1 MNELELRGSDMT
13 LHCTGREEAPDGSTN
28 IVAHG
33 WVTKEKKV
41 KLLQESTLLLL
52 PSAYEGQPMVA
63 LEALACG
70 TPVLASNALHSL
82 PDTIHQPKEETVESW
97 ADSIEQIRRTELE
110 VGHKLNQHSVEL
122 INERLL
128 SLYQGLIQPLT

>member
-1 MNELELRGSDMT
+1 MNELKRRGSEMT
-13 LHCTGREEAPDGSTN
+13 LHCTGREEAPEGSTN

-33 WVTKEKKV
+33 WVTNEEKV
-41 KLLQESTLLLL
+41 KLLQESSILLL

-82 PDTIHQPKEETVESW
+82 TDAIHRPDEESVESW
-97 ADSIEQIRRTELE
+97 ADSIERIRGTELE
-110 VGHKLNQHSVEL
+110 VGDTLDQHSVES

>member
-1 MNELELRGSDMT
+1 MNELERRGSDMM
-13 LHCTGREEAPDGSTN
+13 LHCTGREEAPEGSTN

-33 WVTKEKKV
+33 WVTKEEKV
-41 KLLQESTLLLL
+41 KLLQESSLLLL

-82 PDTIHQPKEETVESW
+82 PDVIHQPDGETVESW
-97 ADSIEQIRRTELE
+97 ADAIEHIRGTELE
-110 VGHKLNQHSVEL
+110 VGDTLDQHSVES